1 MRVLIVEDDNE
12 IVEFLMQGLS
22 YENFK
27 VDVAYDGEMAIKKA
41 CEHEYD
47 VILLNLM
54 LPRVLKNL
62 RENKITTSIIAVTTA
77 QDNTTKIKL
86 LNAGADDYIEKPFS
100 FSELVA
106 RIKAV
111 VRKSQSNPQEETFTI
126 DDLELNSKRKE
137 VKRNH
142 RKINLRNKEF
152 ELLEYLM
159 KNEGIVVTRNTI
171 MERVWQYNVVANSN
185 TVDTYIAILRKKI
198 DNGHKR
204 KLIHTVHG
212 VGYKIANEK

>member
-27 VDVAYDGEMAIKKA
+27 VDVAFDGKMAIKKA

-47 VILLNLM
+47 VILLDLM
-54 LPRVLKNL
+54 LPKIDGFGVLNHL
-62 RENKITTSIIAVTTA
+62 RGNKITTPIIAVTA
-77 QDNTTKIKL
+77 VQDNTTKIKL

-106 RIKAV
+106 RIKAA
-111 VRKSQSNPQEETFTI
+111 QEETFTV

-137 VKRNH
+137 VKRKH
-142 RKINLRNKEF
+142 KKISLRNKEF

-171 MERVWQYNVVANSN
+171 MERVWQYNTVVNSN
-185 TVDTYIAILRKKI
+185 TIDTYIAILRKKI
-198 DNGHKR
+198 DNGYER